1 MHYVTDTHAFLWY
14 LANSPKLSSKARNI
28 FDLCDQGKVTI
39 IISAIVLLECI
50 DVLDKRKIELKFE
63 EEEIVSKIA
72 QDSNFLFSEINLSL
86 ILEVNKLKGLKDL
99 HDRTIIA
106 TAKLFNAPLIS
117 KDETIKKFYK
127 RTI

>member
-86 ILEVNKLKGLKDL
+86 I
-99 HDRTIIA
+99 
-106 TAKLFNAPLIS
+106 
-117 KDETIKKFYK
+117 DETIKKFYK
-127 RTI
+127 RTIW